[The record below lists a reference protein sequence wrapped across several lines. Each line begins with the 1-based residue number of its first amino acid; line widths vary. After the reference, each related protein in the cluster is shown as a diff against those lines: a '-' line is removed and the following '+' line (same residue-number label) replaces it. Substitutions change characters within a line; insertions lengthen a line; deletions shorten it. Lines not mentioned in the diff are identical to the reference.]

1 MNAVTGLRQIPA
13 AECLRLLRSVPVG
26 RIIFTRS
33 AMPAAEPVKFAVIRG
48 RIIIRVNAGSPLSP
62 ALSHTVVAFQA
73 DYLDYANNRG
83 WTVTAVG
90 NAREVTDLSEITS
103 VRGTGL
109 ETWAAAED
117 DQFFA
122 ITPEI
127 MSGQVLLVSS

>member
-1 MNAVTGLRQIPA
+1 MNTVTGLRPIPA
-13 AECLRLLRSVPVG
+13 PECLRLLRSVPVG
-26 RIIFTRS
+26 RIIFTKS

-48 RIIIRVNAGSPLSP
+48 RIIIRVNADSLLSM

-73 DYLDYANNRG
+73 DHLDYANNRG

-90 NAREVTDLSEITS
+90 NAREVTDLSDIST

-109 ETWAAAED
+109 ENWAAAED
-117 DQFFA
+117 DHFFA

-127 MSGQVLLVSS
+127 ISGQMLLVSS